1 MSLRDKIKVL
11 AMQNKISVA
20 ELERTLGF
28 GNGSISKW
36 NKQSPSVEKLKQV
49 ADFFH
54 VSIDYLLGREE
65 EKELTVLDR
74 VKGLAKK
81 QGISIVELEEKLGFG
96 RNSLYA
102 WKNKM
107 PSNDKLIKVADF
119 FHVSVDYLLGRE
131 EVKTPSSIEIKD
143 LLGQSMTFEGRE
155 LTDEEKVMIIEIFK
169 AYLKTKK

>member
-1 MSLRDKIKVL
+1 M
-11 AMQNKISVA
+11 
-20 ELERTLGF
+20 ER
-28 GNGSISKW
+28 
-36 NKQSPSVEKLKQV
+36 
-49 ADFFH
+49 
-54 VSIDYLLGREE
+54 
-65 EKELTVLDR
+65 LTVLDR

-102 WKNKM
+102 WKNKT
-107 PSNDKLIKVADF
+107 PSYEKLIKVADF

-131 EVKTPSSIEIKD
+131 EVKTPSNIEIKD

-155 LTDEEKVMIIEIFK
+155 LTDEEKAMMIEVFK

>member
-1 MSLRDKIKVL
+1 M
-11 AMQNKISVA
+11 
-20 ELERTLGF
+20 
-28 GNGSISKW
+28 
-36 NKQSPSVEKLKQV
+36 EKP
-49 ADFFH
+49 
-54 VSIDYLLGREE
+54 
-65 EKELTVLDR
+65 TVLDR
-74 VKGLAKK
+74 VKDLAKK

-131 EVKTPSSIEIKD
+131 EVKTPSSIEFKD

-155 LTDEEKVMIIEIFK
+155 LTDEEKVMMIEVFK

>member
-1 MSLRDKIKVL
+1 MEKT
-11 AMQNKISVA
+11 SV
-20 ELERTLGF
+20 LERV
-28 GNGSISKW
+28 
-36 NKQSPSVEKLKQV
+36 KQ
-49 ADFFH
+49 
-54 VSIDYLLGREE
+54 
-65 EKELTVLDR
+65 
-74 VKGLAKK
+74 LAKK

-131 EVKTPSSIEIKD
+131 EAKTPSNIEI
-143 LLGQSMTFEGRE
+143 QSMTFDGRE
-155 LTDEEKVMIIEIFK
+155 LTDEEKAMMIEVFK

>member
-1 MSLRDKIKVL
+1 MI
-11 AMQNKISVA
+11 M
-20 ELERTLGF
+20 
-28 GNGSISKW
+28 
-36 NKQSPSVEKLKQV
+36 EKP
-49 ADFFH
+49 
-54 VSIDYLLGREE
+54 
-65 EKELTVLDR
+65 TVLDR

-96 RNSLYA
+96 RNSLCA

-131 EVKTPSSIEIKD
+131 EVKTPSNIEIKD

-155 LTDEEKVMIIEIFK
+155 LTDEEKI
-169 AYLKTKK
+169 

>member
-1 MSLRDKIKVL
+1 M
-11 AMQNKISVA
+11 
-20 ELERTLGF
+20 ER
-28 GNGSISKW
+28 
-36 NKQSPSVEKLKQV
+36 
-49 ADFFH
+49 
-54 VSIDYLLGREE
+54 
-65 EKELTVLDR
+65 LTVLDR

-119 FHVSVDYLLGRE
+119 FHVSIDYLLGRE
-131 EVKTPSSIEIKD
+131 EVKTPSGIEIKD

-155 LTDEEKVMIIEIFK
+155 LTDEEKNMMIEVFK